1 MKSARANFPIV
12 RRASVSN
19 GKSIAKPLPKLLCL
33 ELFNPETDDK
43 DSDSSAVSSPDS
55 VIRKPTIKTQ
65 IENHPV
71 RSSRRS
77 RKSPNSSKF
86 SFSENETESS
96 KSKTTLLEAAA
107 EVANSLDEAVDKV
120 IKSSPRARRRE
131 IKTGEVISVMQRQYS
146 SETTPLLSD
155 VEVENSWNDECHKHL
170 TDFADRLS
178 EKLLQEIDQYQEQ
191 TKKTYQHHINDDPY
205 INRLSQEL
213 SDLSK
218 LSAEIQR
225 QNEYLSKLS
234 ASDKLLTLN
243 ISSPT
248 VTTSCKKCETSPCR
262 CNHINHNNNNNNNNK
277 TTTLRKDIQQAPQ
290 TKTSGEYKLKTEEQ
304 DSLYVD
310 RYNAVDHANIEI
322 IGRSPSI
329 NTLKTGTSIES
340 CDSDKGSSPPTSMLS
355 SITTSLNFGHSMELS
370 EGCSDK
376 GSIERDTNSMM
387 SRYSGDGGSTASLVS
402 CPEWKHF
409 KTNGGRSSSDHSR
422 MSLDSSDKNAKTTTG
437 GLMHPSSYSDT
448 SQESLPSDNI
458 GGEITYHRYY
468 HVFRE
473 GELDQLI
480 EKYVENL
487 HIISSY
493 YDHASWCI
501 IAEKVQV
508 WTI

>member
-1 MKSARANFPIV
+1 
-12 RRASVSN
+12 
-19 GKSIAKPLPKLLCL
+19 
-33 ELFNPETDDK
+33 
-43 DSDSSAVSSPDS
+43 
-55 VIRKPTIKTQ
+55 
-65 IENHPV
+65 
-71 RSSRRS
+71 
-77 RKSPNSSKF
+77 
-86 SFSENETESS
+86 
-96 KSKTTLLEAAA
+96 
-107 EVANSLDEAVDKV
+107 
-120 IKSSPRARRRE
+120 
-131 IKTGEVISVMQRQYS
+131 
-146 SETTPLLSD
+146 
-155 VEVENSWNDECHKHL
+155 
-170 TDFADRLS
+170 
-178 EKLLQEIDQYQEQ
+178 
-191 TKKTYQHHINDDPY
+191 
-205 INRLSQEL
+205 
-213 SDLSK
+213 
-218 LSAEIQR
+218 
-225 QNEYLSKLS
+225 
-234 ASDKLLTLN
+234 
-243 ISSPT
+243 
-248 VTTSCKKCETSPCR
+248 
-262 CNHINHNNNNNNNNK
+262 
-277 TTTLRKDIQQAPQ
+277 
-290 TKTSGEYKLKTEEQ
+290 
-304 DSLYVD
+304 
-310 RYNAVDHANIEI
+310 
-322 IGRSPSI
+322 
-329 NTLKTGTSIES
+329 
-340 CDSDKGSSPPTSMLS
+340 MLS

-508 WTI
+508 WTIWPPDGTTMERTLKNDYAGPRYEQLQKCRKAQFTIVHIIHVYTSYTILWYTTLWEEGDGLMISSYFFLYGIVENAAAFLSLMASSIIISERIWVIAETWICHFSFLPTLTDPPLNSFINTQYDC